1 MLLRSK
7 KQTSP
12 PLKLIIIESTKKA
25 LKKKHR
31 GIYCALKR
39 RYKIRRR
46 NVIVPFLK

>member
-7 KQTSP
+7 KQASP
-12 PLKLIIIESTKKA
+12 PLKLIIMESKKKA
-25 LKKKHR
+25 LKKHR